1 MSVSTQAAHLTWNFL
16 FSSTEWEQCPGAV
29 QGHLLA
35 LHTQLQ
41 ALQQQHQQLEN
52 QVDQLQGLLHQSSST
67 SSKPPSSD
75 SPFKKRM
82 RRSSAGKRGATQGH
96 AGSDPILLAPI
107 EVQAVYPAPC
117 AWGHGWLVLD
127 LPYYTHQVIEL
138 PAYEWYARFCSWLGL
153 YHECK
158 DAGGR
163 LTRWLQRE
171 MAPL

>member
-1 MSVSTQAAHLTWNFL
+1 MSGTPWTMILSAQAKTDTLPWAFP
-16 FSSTEWEQCPGAV
+16 FSPTEWELTPPAV
-29 QGHLLA
+29 QA
-35 LHTQLQ
+35 PVQSLHQRVN
-41 ALQQQHQQLEN
+41 QLEP
-52 QVDQLQGLLHQSSST
+52 QVETLQGRVEQTSPT

-163 LTRWLQRE
+163 
-171 MAPL
+171 A